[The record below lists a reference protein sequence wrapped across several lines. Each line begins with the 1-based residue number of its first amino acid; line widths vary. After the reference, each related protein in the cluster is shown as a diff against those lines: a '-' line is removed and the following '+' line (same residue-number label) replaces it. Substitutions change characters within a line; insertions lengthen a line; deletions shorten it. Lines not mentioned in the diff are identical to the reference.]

1 MDVVLNESQGGW
13 NDTAAGGDVSDLYNY
28 WAWSIIDGA
37 LMVLIIS
44 GNTLTILAV
53 TLSRRLSSL
62 VSNQFVLNLA
72 ISDLM
77 VGLTLP
83 YHLVFYLDSEV
94 GKVKWS
100 CLMRFILII
109 LACLASIYNII
120 AIAVDRYIAIVHPL
134 HYSRYMTKLVTR
146 VLMSATWSVALC
158 ISCIPMLWNDWH
170 DGVACEM
177 NMVVPKSY
185 TTSILAPMFSLIWM
199 VMFIL
204 YWRIWREATCHAR
217 RMRANSCCPSGA
229 NDWKSIQVVLLVLGS
244 FSVCWMPFVVV
255 ACAQTL
261 PIKPLHS
268 PIAYR
273 LTSSLAMSNSGI
285 NPLIYAWK
293 NAGFRAAFAKLL
305 RCKRPDTSEY
315 RGSPAPERR
324 KGSVAL
330 REGSIT
336 RSSAPTSL
344 SALGGR
350 PARLLY
356 VERDVDTARCRIIEN
371 AGYMDSEQGDTNPSY
386 APDGPTP
393 VHRPNNGTPDL
404 V

>member
-1 MDVVLNESQGGW
+1 MDFVLGNDSDDWW
-13 NDTAAGGDVSDLYNY
+13 NATETSAPDLYNF
-28 WAWSIIDGA
+28 WAWSIVDGG

-44 GNTLTILAV
+44 GNTLTVLAV
-53 TLSRRLSSL
+53 TMSRRLSSL

-83 YHLVFYLDSEV
+83 YHLVFYLDDDF
-94 GKVKWS
+94 GKIKWS

-146 VLMSATWSVALC
+146 LLMSTTWTVAVC
-158 ISCIPMLWNDWH
+158 ISCIPMFWNDWH
-170 DGVACEM
+170 SGVSCEM
-177 NMVVPKSY
+177 NVVVPKEY

-199 VMFIL
+199 VMFVL

-217 RMRANSCCPSGA
+217 RMRANTCCPSSA

-244 FSVCWMPFVVV
+244 FSICWMPFVVV
-255 ACAQTL
+255 SCAQTL
-261 PIKPLHS
+261 PIVGLHN
-268 PIAYR
+268 PIVYR

-285 NPLIYAWK
+285 NPIIYAWK
-293 NAGFRAAFAKLL
+293 NAGFRAAFSKLL

-315 RGSPAPERR
+315 RGSPAPERKR
-324 KGSVAL
+324 GSVAL

-336 RSSAPTSL
+336 RSTPGGVSTTG
-344 SALGGR
+344 GGR
-350 PARLLY
+350 PARLIY
-356 VERDVDTARCRIIEN
+356 VESESDTARCRIIEN
-371 AGYMDSEQGDTNPSY
+371 AGYIDSECGDSNPSY

-393 VHRPNNGTPDL
+393 VHKASARPPD
-404 V
+404 VV